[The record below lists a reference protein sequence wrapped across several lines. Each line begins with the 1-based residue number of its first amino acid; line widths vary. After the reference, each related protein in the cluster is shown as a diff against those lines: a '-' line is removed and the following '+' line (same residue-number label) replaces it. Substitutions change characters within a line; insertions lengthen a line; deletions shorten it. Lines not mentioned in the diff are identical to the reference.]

1 MAQRDYVSRG
11 RSQKN
16 KKTPKKAPGNANSR
30 ANSHASSRQSSA
42 PSLHTLP
49 VFRIA
54 IIIALVLGFGV
65 FLWSIKDN
73 VEDNVDTQ
81 AARPVAPTEEALPKL
96 PEEEWEYIKTLPG
109 YEVEVDVQAQEKSDK
124 RYLMQCASF
133 RTRAQAEEMKAKIA
147 FQGLEALIRQSTGSN
162 GDWFRVILGPFESKR
177 DAEKAKHSL
186 RKVNIA
192 TCQIWYWNL

>member
-11 RSQKN
+11 RSTQKKKPVSQG
-16 KKTPKKAPGNANSR
+16 KKTAANAQMN
-30 ANSHASSRQSSA
+30 SSA
-42 PSLHTLP
+42 SPKLP
-49 VFRIA
+49 IIRLVGVF
-54 IIIALVLGFGV
+54 ALVIGFGA

-73 VEDNVDTQ
+73 VEEDVDTQ
-81 AARPVAPTEEALPKL
+81 AARPVAPTEEALPEL

-109 YEVEVDVQAQEKSDK
+109 YEVEVEVKEQEKSDK

-147 FQGLEALIRQSTGSN
+147 FQGLEALIRHSTGSN

>member
-11 RSQKN
+11 RPPQKKKPNN
-16 KKTPKKAPGNANSR
+16 KNNQRKQVKQSKQGAV
-30 ANSHASSRQSSA
+30 ASFPIVR
-42 PSLHTLP
+42 
-49 VFRIA
+49 
-54 IIIALVLGFGV
+54 LVIVVLLLIGFGV

-73 VEDNVDTQ
+73 ASTEVDTEI
-81 AARPVAPTEEALPKL
+81 ARPVAPTEEALPEL
-96 PEEEWEYIKTLPG
+96 PEEEWEYIRTLPG
-109 YEVEVDVQAQEKSDK
+109 YEVEVDVEAQEKSDK

-147 FQGLEALIRQSTGSN
+147 FQGLEALIRHSSGSN
-162 GDWFRVILGPFESKR
+162 GDWFRVILGPYESKR

>member
-11 RSQKN
+11 RPPQKKKPNN
-16 KKTPKKAPGNANSR
+16 KNNQRKQVKQSKQGAV
-30 ANSHASSRQSSA
+30 ASFPIVR
-42 PSLHTLP
+42 
-49 VFRIA
+49 
-54 IIIALVLGFGV
+54 LVIVVVLLIGFGV

-73 VEDNVDTQ
+73 ASTEVDTEI
-81 AARPVAPTEEALPKL
+81 ARPVAPTEEALPEL
-96 PEEEWEYIKTLPG
+96 PEEEWEYIRTLPG
-109 YEVEVDVQAQEKSDK
+109 YEVEVDVEAQEKSDK

-147 FQGLEALIRQSTGSN
+147 FQGLEALIRHSSGSS
-162 GDWFRVILGPFESKR
+162 GDWFRVILGPYESKR

>member
-11 RSQKN
+11 RSPQK
-16 KKTPKKAPGNANSR
+16 KKATTNKRKSGANVQ
-30 ANSHASSRQSSA
+30 AST
-42 PSLHTLP
+42 PSLGKLP
-49 VFRIA
+49 LIRLVGVF
-54 IIIALVLGFGV
+54 ALVIGFGV

-73 VEDNVDTQ
+73 VEEDVDTQ
-81 AARPVAPTEEALPKL
+81 VTRPIAPTEETLPEL

-109 YEVEVDVQAQEKSDK
+109 YEVEVDVKEQEKSDK

-147 FQGLEALIRQSTGSN
+147 FQGLEALIRHSSGSN

>member
-11 RSQKN
+11 RSPQK
-16 KKTPKKAPGNANSR
+16 KKPAGKGRKPARSAQSNAQSNAPVSGK
-30 ANSHASSRQSSA
+30 
-42 PSLHTLP
+42 LP
-49 VFRIA
+49 IVRLVGVF
-54 IIIALVLGFGV
+54 ALVIGFGA

-73 VEDNVDTQ
+73 VEDDVDTQ
-81 AARPVAPTEEALPKL
+81 ASRPVAPTEETLPEL

-109 YEVEVDVQAQEKSDK
+109 YEVEVEVKEQEKSDK

-147 FQGLEALIRQSTGSN
+147 FQGLEALIRHSTVSN
-162 GDWFRVILGPFESKR
+162 GDWFRVILGPYESKS

>member
-11 RSQKN
+11 RSTQK
-16 KKTPKKAPGNANSR
+16 KKSSAKGRKPAGNAQLNG
-30 ANSHASSRQSSA
+30 AVAA
-42 PSLHTLP
+42 KLP
-49 VFRIA
+49 IIRIVGVF
-54 IIIALVLGFGV
+54 ALVIGFGV

-73 VEDNVDTQ
+73 VEEDVDTQ
-81 AARPVAPTEEALPKL
+81 VSRPIAPTEESLPEL

-109 YEVEVDVQAQEKSDK
+109 YEVEVEVKEQEKSDK

-147 FQGLEALIRQSTGSN
+147 FQGLEALIKQSSGSN
-162 GDWFRVILGPFESKR
+162 GEWFRVILGPYESKR

>member
-11 RSQKN
+11 RPPQKKKPNN
-16 KKTPKKAPGNANSR
+16 KNNQRKQVKQSKQR
-30 ANSHASSRQSSA
+30 AVASFPIVR
-42 PSLHTLP
+42 
-49 VFRIA
+49 
-54 IIIALVLGFGV
+54 LVIVVVLLIGFGV

-73 VEDNVDTQ
+73 ASTEVDTEI
-81 AARPVAPTEEALPKL
+81 ARPVAPTEEALPEL
-96 PEEEWEYIKTLPG
+96 PEEEWEYIRTLPG
-109 YEVEVDVQAQEKSDK
+109 YEVEVDVEAQEKSDK

-147 FQGLEALIRQSTGSN
+147 FQGLEALIRHSSGSN
-162 GDWFRVILGPFESKR
+162 GDWFRVILGPYESKR

>member
-11 RSQKN
+11 RPPQKKKPNN
-16 KKTPKKAPGNANSR
+16 KNNQRKQVKQSKQGAV
-30 ANSHASSRQSSA
+30 ASFPIVR
-42 PSLHTLP
+42 L
-49 VFRIA
+49 VIVV
-54 IIIALVLGFGV
+54 ALLIGFGV

-73 VEDNVDTQ
+73 ASTEVDTEI
-81 AARPVAPTEEALPKL
+81 ARPVAPTEEALPEL
-96 PEEEWEYIKTLPG
+96 PEEEWEYIRTLPG
-109 YEVEVDVQAQEKSDK
+109 YEVEVDVEAQEKSDK

-147 FQGLEALIRQSTGSN
+147 FQGLEALIRHSSGSN
-162 GDWFRVILGPFESKR
+162 GDWFRVILGPYESKR

>member
-11 RSQKN
+11 RPPQKKKPNN
-16 KKTPKKAPGNANSR
+16 KNNQRKQVKQSKQGAV
-30 ANSHASSRQSSA
+30 ASFPIVR
-42 PSLHTLP
+42 
-49 VFRIA
+49 
-54 IIIALVLGFGV
+54 LVIVVVLLIGFGV

-73 VEDNVDTQ
+73 ASTEVDTEI
-81 AARPVAPTEEALPKL
+81 ARPVAPTEEALPEL
-96 PEEEWEYIKTLPG
+96 PEEEWEYIRTLPG
-109 YEVEVDVQAQEKSDK
+109 YEVEVDVEAQEKSDK

-147 FQGLEALIRQSTGSN
+147 FQGLEALIRHSSGSN
-162 GDWFRVILGPFESKR
+162 GDWFRVILGPYESKR

>member
-11 RSQKN
+11 RPPQKKKPNN
-16 KKTPKKAPGNANSR
+16 KNNQRKQAKQSKQGAV
-30 ANSHASSRQSSA
+30 ASFPIVR
-42 PSLHTLP
+42 
-49 VFRIA
+49 
-54 IIIALVLGFGV
+54 LVIVVLLLIGFGV

-73 VEDNVDTQ
+73 ASTEVDTEI
-81 AARPVAPTEEALPKL
+81 ARPVAPTEEALPEL
-96 PEEEWEYIKTLPG
+96 PQEEWEYIRTLPG
-109 YEVEVDVQAQEKSDK
+109 YEVEVDVEAQEKSDK

-147 FQGLEALIRQSTGSN
+147 FQGLEALIRHSSGSN
-162 GDWFRVILGPFESKR
+162 GDWFRVILGPYESKR

>member
-11 RSQKN
+11 RPPQKKKPNN
-16 KKTPKKAPGNANSR
+16 KNNQRKQVKQSKQGAV
-30 ANSHASSRQSSA
+30 ASFPIVR
-42 PSLHTLP
+42 
-49 VFRIA
+49 
-54 IIIALVLGFGV
+54 LVIVVVLLIGFGV

-73 VEDNVDTQ
+73 ASTEVDTEI
-81 AARPVAPTEEALPKL
+81 ARPVAPTEEALPEL
-96 PEEEWEYIKTLPG
+96 PEEEWEYIRTLPG
-109 YEVEVDVQAQEKSDK
+109 YEVEVDVEAQEKSDR

-147 FQGLEALIRQSTGSN
+147 FQGLEALIRHSSGSN
-162 GDWFRVILGPFESKR
+162 GDWFRVILGPYESKR

>member
-11 RSQKN
+11 RSPQK
-16 KKTPKKAPGNANSR
+16 KKAANNKRKPAANAQ
-30 ANSHASSRQSSA
+30 ANT
-42 PSLHTLP
+42 PSVGKLP
-49 VFRIA
+49 LIRLVGVF
-54 IIIALVLGFGV
+54 ALVIGFGI

-73 VEDNVDTQ
+73 VEEDVDTQ
-81 AARPVAPTEEALPKL
+81 VARPVAPTEETLPEL

-109 YEVEVDVQAQEKSDK
+109 YEVEVEVKEQEKSDK

-133 RTRAQAEEMKAKIA
+133 RTRAQAEEMKVKIA
-147 FQGLEALIRQSTGSN
+147 FQGLEALIRHSSGSN
-162 GDWFRVILGPFESKR
+162 GEWFRVILGPFESKR

>member
-11 RSQKN
+11 RSTQK
-16 KKTPKKAPGNANSR
+16 KKPSAKGRKPAGNAQLNG
-30 ANSHASSRQSSA
+30 AVAA
-42 PSLHTLP
+42 KLP
-49 VFRIA
+49 IIRIVGVF
-54 IIIALVLGFGV
+54 ALVIGFGV

-73 VEDNVDTQ
+73 VEEDVDTQ
-81 AARPVAPTEEALPKL
+81 VSRPIAPTEESWPEL

-109 YEVEVDVQAQEKSDK
+109 YEVEVEVKEQEKSDK

-147 FQGLEALIRQSTGSN
+147 FQGLEALIKQSSGSN
-162 GDWFRVILGPFESKR
+162 GEWFRVILGPYESKR

>member
-11 RSQKN
+11 RSTQK
-16 KKTPKKAPGNANSR
+16 KKPANSGR
-30 ANSHASSRQSSA
+30 KPASQNQSNA
-42 PSLHTLP
+42 PALGKLP
-49 VFRIA
+49 
-54 IIIALVLGFGV
+54 IIRLVGVSALVIGFGV

-73 VEDNVDTQ
+73 VEEQVDVQ
-81 AARPVAPTEEALPKL
+81 ASRPVAPTEEALPEL

-109 YEVEVDVQAQEKSDK
+109 YEVEVEVQEQEKSDK

-147 FQGLEALIRQSTGSN
+147 FQGLEALIRHSSGSN